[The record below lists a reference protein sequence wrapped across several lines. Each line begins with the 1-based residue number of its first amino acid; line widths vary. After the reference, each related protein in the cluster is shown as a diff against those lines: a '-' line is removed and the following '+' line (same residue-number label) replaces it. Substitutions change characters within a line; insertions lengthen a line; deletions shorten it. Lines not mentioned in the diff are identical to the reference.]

1 MGLFNH
7 LMSLLFFLQIVIA
20 HFRQVLIP

>member
-7 LMSLLFFLQIVIA
+7 LMSLLFFLQIVIT
-20 HFRQVLIP
+20 HFRQVVIP